1 MDGSSTQGV
10 NPDYI
15 TAIRQFASGSACV
28 HYSTPMLSFFRA
40 AATLLLVPAA
50 GATAQTP
57 GVPDTTPGYY
67 FLLGR
72 HLENEGRIDEAIAA
86 HRRAIELEPQSAEL
100 RAELAGLYA
109 RQDRAAEALEAAEA
123 ALQRD
128 AANREANRIL
138 GSTYAA
144 FVDQKQPI
152 RRGDDPSQYAA
163 RAIASLEKARGDGAV
178 DLSLELMLGRLYLR
192 TDAFDKAIPPLR
204 RVFDEQ
210 RSYGEA
216 ALLLAS
222 AYQGAKRTADATTTL
237 EAAVA
242 ENPRFYRGY
251 LQLAELYDDQRRWK
265 DAAAAYATAQSLNPR
280 ADLSVRRAA
289 ALLNAGDTADAMA
302 MLQAVMKKDPA
313 KPDPAALFLL
323 THVQRQM
330 KDLPA
335 AATTAETLR
344 KMYPD
349 DIRGLYATAA
359 VLESQERYA
368 EAATILKDL
377 MARAPE
383 DSTIVH
389 QYANALDK
397 SGRAADAEAA
407 LRGLI
412 SRDPR
417 DANALNSLG
426 YMFAERGVRLDEAV
440 ELLQRAL
447 KIEPENAS
455 FLDSLGWAYLRQGRL
470 DLADGPLAAAAAR
483 MPDNSVIQDHLGDLR
498 YRQQRFAEAV
508 AAWQRSLAG
517 DGDSIDRA
525 AVQKKLRDAQARVG
539 K

>member
-1 MDGSSTQGV
+1 
-10 NPDYI
+10 
-15 TAIRQFASGSACV
+15 
-28 HYSTPMLSFFRA
+28 MLSLICAASMLLAPAA
-40 AATLLLVPAA
+40 AATP
-50 GATAQTP
+50 QTP
-57 GVPDTTPGYY
+57 GAPDATAGYY

-72 HLENEGRIDEAIAA
+72 HLESSGKIDAAIAA

-109 RQDRAAEALEAAEA
+109 RQDRAADALEAAEA
-123 ALQRD
+123 ALKHD

-138 GSTYAA
+138 GSIYAA

-152 RRGDDPSQYAA
+152 RRGDDLSQYPA
-163 RAIASLEKARGDGAV
+163 RAIASLEKARGDGAMDV
-178 DLSLELMLGRLYLR
+178 SLELMLGRLYLR
-192 TDAFDKAIPPLR
+192 SEAFDKAIPPLR
-204 RVFDEQ
+204 RVFEEQ

-216 ALLLAS
+216 AILLAS
-222 AYQGAKRTADATTTL
+222 AYQGARRTADAAATL

-251 LQLAELYDDQRRWK
+251 LRLAELYDELRRWK

-280 ADLSVRRAA
+280 ADLGVRRAA
-289 ALLNAGDTADAMA
+289 ALLNSGDTAQAMA
-302 MLQAVMKKDPA
+302 MLQTLMKKDPA

-323 THVQRQM
+323 THAQRQM

-335 AATTAETLR
+335 AAATAETLR
-344 KMYPD
+344 KMYPE

-368 EAATILKDL
+368 EAAEVLKEL
-377 MARAPE
+377 LARAPD
-383 DSTIVH
+383 DSSVVH

-397 SGRAADAEAA
+397 IGRAADAEGA

-412 SRDPR
+412 ARDPG

-426 YMFAERGVRLDEAV
+426 YMFADRGERLDEAV
-440 ELLQRAL
+440 DLLQRAL
-447 KIEPENAS
+447 KIEPENPS
-455 FLDSLGWAYLRQGRL
+455 FLDSLGWAYFRQGRL

-483 MPDNSVIQDHLGDLR
+483 MPDNSVVQDHLGDLR
-498 YRQQRFAEAV
+498 YRQQRFADAV
-508 AAWQRSLAG
+508 EAWQRSLAG
-517 DGDSIDRA
+517 DGDEIDRA
-525 AVQKKLRDAQARVG
+525 AVEKKLRDAQARVN